1 MNLTRASITVFGA
14 ANTDLVGF
22 PQEGLVFNDSNKG
35 MIRMLPGGVGR
46 NIAENLARLGQKV
59 SLVSAFG
66 DDFFRTFLTEHSRSL
81 GISLDESLL
90 IPGYSSAVFS
100 AVLNRNNDLA
110 VAIADMRI
118 YDKLTPAH
126 FQRDFPS
133 LQSADYAVLE
143 TNFPASVLDYLVNR
157 YPGQK
162 WVLDTVSG
170 DKAKR
175 AEPVLSQLHI
185 LKTNLI
191 EAEVLTGLSARES
204 RYEDMVR
211 YFLNEGVEHVFITL
225 GKEGVIYGHR
235 DYIQYQ
241 PPVPSKVLNTIGAG
255 DAFLSGVL
263 FGFIQGLEPDLI
275 ARAGLIAAGLTVQSE
290 RVVSD
295 DMRPQAILEKLH
307 QA

>member
-157 YPGQK
+157 YPDRK